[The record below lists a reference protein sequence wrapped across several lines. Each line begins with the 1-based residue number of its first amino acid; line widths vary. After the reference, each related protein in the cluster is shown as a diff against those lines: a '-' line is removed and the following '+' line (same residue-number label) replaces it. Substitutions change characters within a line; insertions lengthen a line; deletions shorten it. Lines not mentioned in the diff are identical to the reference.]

1 MKLWYKKIFKKRME
15 KEKKEATYPID
26 T

>member
-1 MKLWYKKIFKKRME
+1 MKLWYKKIFKKRKE